1 MNFFSILIS
10 FLALLFSIIIY
21 FLSDRKIKKQAEM
34 INNYQIRFMRQN
46 EEDNKKAVIRAQI
59 IYEPGGK
66 RKLFIWNKG
75 KSKAHNITVTLT
87 NSEQVY
93 ASNPDFPVVYSE
105 LLPDA
110 HREILIFLSEGDD
123 ELTLNYIW
131 DDDFKSG
138 NEETQTIDL

>member
-1 MNFFSILIS
+1 
-10 FLALLFSIIIY
+10 
-21 FLSDRKIKKQAEM
+21 M
-34 INNYQIRFMRQN
+34 INNYQIRSMRQN
-46 EEDNKKAVIRAQI
+46 EENDKKAVLRAQI

-75 KSKAHNITVTLT
+75 KSKAHNITVTLP
-87 NSEQVY
+87 NPEQVY

-110 HREILIFLSEGDD
+110 HREILLLLAEGDD
-123 ELTLNYIW
+123 ELTLNYVW